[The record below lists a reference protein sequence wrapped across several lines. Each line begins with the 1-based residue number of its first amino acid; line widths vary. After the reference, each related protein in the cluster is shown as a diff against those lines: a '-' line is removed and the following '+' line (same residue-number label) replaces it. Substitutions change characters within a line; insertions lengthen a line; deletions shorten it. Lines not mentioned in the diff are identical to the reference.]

1 MERLMHFQQ
10 KAFDLSLIPW
20 QTEKMDKYVADLT
33 MLSKEL
39 TSDGWISSL
48 DEKLKDSTERP
59 RVIKVS

>member
-1 MERLMHFQQ
+1 
-10 KAFDLSLIPW
+10 
-20 QTEKMDKYVADLT
+20 MDKYVGDLT